1 MSDTGIVT
9 SVGARRRALP
19 GRRALAALC
28 IAAVLLAPEAMFS
41 DYQLFQLT
49 QVAAYALA
57 LLGLNLVMGYGGQI
71 SLGHGAFYAVGAY
84 VTAILMTTWGVP
96 YWATL
101 PFSAAVCAVLGFLV
115 GWPALRLS
123 GPYLALVTLALATA
137 VPQILKNKA
146 LEPWTGGVQGV
157 VISKPDAPFGLP
169 LSQDQWLYLF
179 ALAVTA
185 CGFLVVANVMRG
197 RTGRAITAV
206 RDHTLA
212 AEAMGVDVALLKT
225 RTFALSA
232 MLTGVAGSL
241 GALAVEFV
249 SPDSF
254 SAFLSIALFVGSVVG
269 GAASIGG
276 AVAGAA
282 FVVFVPTLANSVSK
296 AAPGVAYGAILVL
309 CLYLMPSG
317 VAGLLRRVLARR
329 RGGRAAAPAEADA
342 SLDQK
347 ETEDAA

>member
-1 MSDTGIVT
+1 VS
-9 SVGARRRALP
+9 GAATEAVAPRRRALP
-19 GRRALAALC
+19 GRRTAAWLC
-28 IAAVLLAPEAMFS
+28 IAVVLLAPVALLS

-84 VTAILMTTWGVP
+84 VTAILMTLWGVP

-101 PFSAAVCAVLGFLV
+101 PVSAAICAVLGFLV

-137 VPQILKNKA
+137 VPQILKNKV

-157 VISKPDAPFGLP
+157 VVSKPDAPFGLP

-179 ALAVTA
+179 ALLVTA
-185 CGFLVVANVMRG
+185 VGFLLVYNLVRS
-197 RTGRAITAV
+197 RIGRAVVAV
-206 RDHTLA
+206 RDHALA

-276 AVAGAA
+276 AVAGAV
-282 FVVFVPTLANSVSK
+282 FVVFVPNLANTVSK
-296 AAPGVAYGAILVL
+296 AAPGVAYGAILIL

-317 VAGLLRRVLARR
+317 VAGLLRR
-329 RGGRAAAPAEADA
+329 GRAGLAGLFAR
-342 SLDQK
+342 LDHK
-347 ETEDAA
+347 KGTRDAA

>member
-1 MSDTGIVT
+1 MS
-9 SVGARRRALP
+9 GAAAEMAVPRRRALP
-19 GRRALAALC
+19 GRRALVTLC
-28 IAAVLLAPEAMFS
+28 IAAVLLAPEAVLS

-84 VTAILMTTWGVP
+84 VTAILMTLWGVP

-101 PFSAAVCAVLGFLV
+101 PASAVVCAVLGFLV

-146 LEPWTGGVQGV
+146 LEPLTGGVQGV

-185 CGFLVVANVMRG
+185 AGFLVVANVMRG
-197 RTGRAITAV
+197 RTGRAIVAV
-206 RDHTLA
+206 RDHALA

-254 SAFLSIALFVGSVVG
+254 SAYLSIALFVGSVVG

-276 AVAGAA
+276 AVAGAV
-282 FVVFVPTLANSVSK
+282 FVVFVPNLANTVSK
-296 AAPGVAYGAILVL
+296 AAPGVAYGAILIL
-309 CLYLMPSG
+309 CLYLMPTG
-317 VAGLLRRVLARR
+317 VAGLLRGVMFRLQR
-329 RGGRAAAPAEADA
+329 GRAAVPAEAA
-342 SLDQK
+342 ARLNQEK
-347 ETEDAA
+347 ETKNAA